1 MLLSPALLDAACDIL
16 AAAHHPLAEVL
27 PDLLRFYFEFHQAM
41 GEGYQAQI
49 HDLITTMVALGTV
62 DYATTTVAVDVETT
76 SPLLRG
82 TTVADFKGHWSAETT
97 GQPGRKPVVK
107 LVTSVDPQQAWA
119 EFFRS
124 LKLLA
129 STPPML

>member
-1 MLLSPALLDAACDIL
+1 
-16 AAAHHPLAEVL
+16 
-27 PDLLRFYFEFHQAM
+27 
-41 GEGYQAQI
+41 
-49 HDLITTMVALGTV
+49 MVALGTV

-107 LVTSVDPQQAWA
+107 LVTCVYPQQDWA
-119 EFFRS
+119 YF
-124 LKLLA
+124 LLIIKLWV
-129 STPPML
+129 STPPIL

>member
-1 MLLSPALLDAACDIL
+1 
-16 AAAHHPLAEVL
+16 
-27 PDLLRFYFEFHQAM
+27 
-41 GEGYQAQI
+41 
-49 HDLITTMVALGTV
+49 MVALGTV